1 MIKSIKTVVSKIVS
15 FCKKYSFLISVC
27 FALFFCI
34 YNGVLGFYKNVIW
47 NIAIFSYYL
56 LLLTIRMI
64 LYIRE
69 KKSKT
74 EDEKDIRRDKQI
86 YISTSVIMFIMNL
99 AMILPAILLINHQ
112 KEVNL
117 SLISAIAVA
126 AYTTY
131 KVTLAII
138 KFCKVQKQQ
147 NLIYKQVRMVNL
159 FDAVMSILTLQNTL
173 TIVVSNGNDG
183 DMYTLSIVTTIVML
197 LAVAIISIYTLK
209 KNLNINLKRCFKLP
223 RG

>member
-1 MIKSIKTVVSKIVS
+1 MIKSIKTFVSKIVS
-15 FCKKYSFLISVC
+15 FCKKYAFLISVC

-64 LYIRE
+64 LYVRE

-126 AYTTY
+126 VYTTY

-138 KFCKVQKQQ
+138 KFCKVQKEQ

-173 TIVVSNGNDG
+173 TIVVSNGNNG

-209 KNLNINLKRCFKLP
+209 KNLNINLKTRTE
-223 RG
+223 

>member
-1 MIKSIKTVVSKIVS
+1 MIKSIKTFVSKIVS
-15 FCKKYSFLISVC
+15 FCKKYAFLISVC

-34 YNGVLGFYKNVIW
+34 YNGILGFYKNVIW
-47 NIAIFSYYL
+47 NIAIFTYYL

-64 LYIRE
+64 LYVRE
-69 KKSKT
+69 KKSKN

-131 KVTLAII
+131 KVSLAII
-138 KFCKVQKQQ
+138 KFCKVQKEQ

-173 TIVVSNGNDG
+173 TIVASDGNDG

-209 KNLNINLKRCFKLP
+209 KNLNINIKTRSK
-223 RG
+223 

>member
-1 MIKSIKTVVSKIVS
+1 MIKSIKTFVSKIVS
-15 FCKKYSFLISVC
+15 FCKKYAFLISVC

-47 NIAIFSYYL
+47 NIAIFTYYL

-64 LYIRE
+64 LYVRE

-131 KVTLAII
+131 KVSLAII
-138 KFCKVQKQQ
+138 KFCKVQKEQ

-173 TIVVSNGNDG
+173 TIVVSNGNDR

-209 KNLNINLKRCFKLP
+209 KNLNINLKTRTE
-223 RG
+223 

>member
-1 MIKSIKTVVSKIVS
+1 MIKSIKTFVSKIVS
-15 FCKKYSFLISVC
+15 FCKKHAFLISVC

-64 LYIRE
+64 LYVRE

-173 TIVVSNGNDG
+173 TIVVSNGNNG

-197 LAVAIISIYTLK
+197 LAVAIISIYTFK
-209 KNLNINLKRCFKLP
+209 KNININLKTRTE
-223 RG
+223 

>member
-1 MIKSIKTVVSKIVS
+1 MIKSIKTFVSKIVS
-15 FCKKYSFLISVC
+15 FCKKYAFLISVC

-47 NIAIFSYYL
+47 NIAIFTYYL

-64 LYIRE
+64 LYVRE
-69 KKSKT
+69 KKSKK
-74 EDEKDIRRDKQI
+74 EDEKDIKRDKQI

-99 AMILPAILLINHQ
+99 AMILPASLLINHQ

-173 TIVVSNGNDG
+173 TIVASDGNDS
-183 DMYTLSIVTTIVML
+183 DMYTLSIITTIAML
-197 LAVAIISIYTLK
+197 LTISIISIYTFK
-209 KNLNINLKRCFKLP
+209 KNLNINLKTRTE
-223 RG
+223 

>member
-1 MIKSIKTVVSKIVS
+1 MIKSIKKLINKIIS
-15 FCKKYSFLISVC
+15 FCKKYAFLISVC

-34 YNGVLGFYKNVIW
+34 YNGVVGFYKNVIW
-47 NIAIFSYYL
+47 NIAIFTYYL

-64 LYIRE
+64 LYVRE
-69 KKSKT
+69 KKSKK
-74 EDEKDIRRDKQI
+74 EDEKDIKRDKQI

-183 DMYTLSIVTTIVML
+183 DMYTLSIITTIVML

-209 KNLNINLKRCFKLP
+209 KNLNINLKTRTE
-223 RG
+223 

>member
-1 MIKSIKTVVSKIVS
+1 MIKSIKTFVSKIVS
-15 FCKKYSFLISVC
+15 FCKKYAFLISVC

-47 NIAIFSYYL
+47 NIAIFTYYL
-56 LLLTIRMI
+56 ILLTIRMI
-64 LYIRE
+64 LYVRE

-131 KVTLAII
+131 KVSLAII

-173 TIVVSNGNDG
+173 TIVVSNGNNG
-183 DMYTLSIVTTIVML
+183 DIYTLSIVTTIVML

-209 KNLNINLKRCFKLP
+209 KNLNINLKTRTE
-223 RG
+223 

>member
-1 MIKSIKTVVSKIVS
+1 MIKSIKKLINKIIS
-15 FCKKYSFLISVC
+15 FCKKYAFLISVC

-47 NIAIFSYYL
+47 NIAIFTYYL

-64 LYIRE
+64 LYVRE
-69 KKSKT
+69 KKSKK
-74 EDEKDIRRDKQI
+74 EDEKDIKRDKQI

-112 KEVNL
+112 KKVNL

-173 TIVVSNGNDG
+173 TIVFSNGNNG

-209 KNLNINLKRCFKLP
+209 KNLNINLKTRTE
-223 RG
+223 

>member
-1 MIKSIKTVVSKIVS
+1 MINSIKTFVIKIVS
-15 FCKKYSFLISVC
+15 FCKKYAFLISVC

-47 NIAIFSYYL
+47 NIAIFTYYL

-64 LYIRE
+64 LYVRE

-131 KVTLAII
+131 KVSLAII
-138 KFCKVQKQQ
+138 KFCKVQKEQ

-173 TIVVSNGNDG
+173 TIVVSNGNDR

-197 LAVAIISIYTLK
+197 LAVAIISIYTFK
-209 KNLNINLKRCFKLP
+209 KNININLKTRTE
-223 RG
+223 

>member
-1 MIKSIKTVVSKIVS
+1 MIKSIKKLINKIIS
-15 FCKKYSFLISVC
+15 FCKKYAFLISVC

-64 LYIRE
+64 LYVRE
-69 KKSKT
+69 KKSKK
-74 EDEKDIRRDKQI
+74 EDEKDIKRDKQI

-112 KEVNL
+112 KKVNL

-173 TIVVSNGNDG
+173 TIVASDGNNS
-183 DMYTLSIVTTIVML
+183 DMYTLSIITTIAML
-197 LAVAIISIYTLK
+197 LTISIILSFSVY
-209 KNLNINLKRCFKLP
+209 LNFNS
-223 RG
+223 

>member
-1 MIKSIKTVVSKIVS
+1 MIKSIIKFISKIIS
-15 FCKKYSFLISVC
+15 FCKKYAFLISVC

-34 YNGVLGFYKNVIW
+34 YNGILGFYKNVIW
-47 NIAIFSYYL
+47 NIAIFTYYL

-64 LYIRE
+64 LYVRE
-69 KKSKT
+69 KKSKN

-131 KVTLAII
+131 KVSLAII
-138 KFCKVQKQQ
+138 KFCKVQKEQ

-173 TIVVSNGNDG
+173 TIVASDGNDG

-209 KNLNINLKRCFKLP
+209 KNLNINLKTRTE
-223 RG
+223 

>member
-1 MIKSIKTVVSKIVS
+1 MIKSIKTFVSKIVS
-15 FCKKYSFLISVC
+15 FCKKYAFLISVC

-47 NIAIFSYYL
+47 NIAIFTYYL

-64 LYIRE
+64 LYVRE

-99 AMILPAILLINHQ
+99 AMILPASLLINHQ

-173 TIVVSNGNDG
+173 TIVVSNGNDR

-209 KNLNINLKRCFKLP
+209 KNLNINLKTRTE
-223 RG
+223 

>member
-1 MIKSIKTVVSKIVS
+1 MIKSIKTFVSKIVS
-15 FCKKYSFLISVC
+15 FCKKYAFLISVC

-47 NIAIFSYYL
+47 NIAIFTYYL

-64 LYIRE
+64 LYVRE
-69 KKSKT
+69 KKSKN

-131 KVTLAII
+131 KVSLAII
-138 KFCKVQKQQ
+138 KFCKVQKEQ

-173 TIVVSNGNDG
+173 TIVASDGNDG

-209 KNLNINLKRCFKLP
+209 KNLNINIKTRSK
-223 RG
+223 

>member
-1 MIKSIKTVVSKIVS
+1 MIKSIKTFVSKIVS
-15 FCKKYSFLISVC
+15 FCKKYAFLISVC

-64 LYIRE
+64 LYVRE

-147 NLIYKQVRMVNL
+147 SLIYKQVRMVNL

-173 TIVVSNGNDG
+173 TIVASDGNDS
-183 DMYTLSIVTTIVML
+183 DMYTLSIITTIAML
-197 LAVAIISIYTLK
+197 LTISIISIYTFK
-209 KNLNINLKRCFKLP
+209 KNLNISLKTRTE
-223 RG
+223 

>member
-1 MIKSIKTVVSKIVS
+1 MIKSIKTFVSKIVS
-15 FCKKYSFLISVC
+15 FCKKYAFLISVC

-64 LYIRE
+64 LYVRE

-99 AMILPAILLINHQ
+99 AMILPASLLINHQ

-173 TIVVSNGNDG
+173 TIVVSNGNNG
-183 DMYTLSIVTTIVML
+183 DIYTLSIVTTIVML

-209 KNLNINLKRCFKLP
+209 KNLNINLKTRTE
-223 RG
+223 

>member
-1 MIKSIKTVVSKIVS
+1 MIKSIKKFISKIIS
-15 FCKKYSFLISVC
+15 FCKKYAFLISVC

-34 YNGVLGFYKNVIW
+34 YNGVVGFYKNVIW
-47 NIAIFSYYL
+47 NIAIFTYYL

-64 LYIRE
+64 LYVRE
-69 KKSKT
+69 KKSKN
-74 EDEKDIRRDKQI
+74 EDEKNIRRDKQI

-173 TIVVSNGNDG
+173 TIVVSNGNNG
-183 DMYTLSIVTTIVML
+183 DMYTLSIITTIAML
-197 LAVAIISIYTLK
+197 LTISIISIYTLK
-209 KNLNINLKRCFKLP
+209 KNLNTNLKTRTE
-223 RG
+223 

>member
-1 MIKSIKTVVSKIVS
+1 MIKSIKPFVSKIVS

-64 LYIRE
+64 LYVRE

-131 KVTLAII
+131 KVSLAII
-138 KFCKVQKQQ
+138 KFCKVQKEQ

-173 TIVVSNGNDG
+173 TIVVSNGNDR

-209 KNLNINLKRCFKLP
+209 KNLNINLKTRTE
-223 RG
+223 

>member
-1 MIKSIKTVVSKIVS
+1 MIKSIKTFVSKIVS
-15 FCKKYSFLISVC
+15 FCKKYAFLISVC

-34 YNGVLGFYKNVIW
+34 YNGILGLYKNVIW
-47 NIAIFSYYL
+47 NIAIFTYYL

-64 LYIRE
+64 LYVRE

-117 SLISAIAVA
+117 SLISAIAFA

-131 KVTLAII
+131 KVSLAII
-138 KFCKVQKQQ
+138 KFCKVQKEQ

-173 TIVVSNGNDG
+173 TIVVSNGNDR

-197 LAVAIISIYTLK
+197 LAVAIISIYTFK
-209 KNLNINLKRCFKLP
+209 KNININLKTRTE
-223 RG
+223 

>member
-1 MIKSIKTVVSKIVS
+1 MIKSIKKLINKIIS
-15 FCKKYSFLISVC
+15 FCKKYAFLISVC

-34 YNGVLGFYKNVIW
+34 YNGVVGFYKNVIW
-47 NIAIFSYYL
+47 NIAIFTYYL

-64 LYIRE
+64 LYVRE
-69 KKSKT
+69 KKSKK
-74 EDEKDIRRDKQI
+74 EDEKDIKRDKQI

-99 AMILPAILLINHQ
+99 AMIFPAILLINHQ

-173 TIVVSNGNDG
+173 TIVTSDGNNS
-183 DMYTLSIVTTIVML
+183 DMYTLSIITTIAML
-197 LAVAIISIYTLK
+197 LTISIISIYTFK
-209 KNLNINLKRCFKLP
+209 KNLNINLKTRTE
-223 RG
+223 

>member
-1 MIKSIKTVVSKIVS
+1 MIKSIKTFVSKIVS
-15 FCKKYSFLISVC
+15 FCKKYAFLISVC

-47 NIAIFSYYL
+47 NIAIFTYYL

-64 LYIRE
+64 LYVRE

-117 SLISAIAVA
+117 SLVSAIAVA

-131 KVTLAII
+131 KVSLAII

-173 TIVVSNGNDG
+173 TIVVSNGNDR

-209 KNLNINLKRCFKLP
+209 KNLNINLKTRTE
-223 RG
+223 

>member
-1 MIKSIKTVVSKIVS
+1 MIKSIIKFISKIIS
-15 FCKKYSFLISVC
+15 FCKKYAFLISVC

-47 NIAIFSYYL
+47 NIAIFTYYL

-64 LYIRE
+64 LYVRE
-69 KKSKT
+69 KKSKN

-131 KVTLAII
+131 KVSLAII
-138 KFCKVQKQQ
+138 KFCKVQKRGLPAITGFFGQHIE
-147 NLIYKQVRMVNL
+147 NAVFLSRYTGDKINRLIFGNNL
-159 FDAVMSILTLQNTL
+159 FNF
-173 TIVVSNGNDG
+173 
-183 DMYTLSIVTTIVML
+183 SIVTFLFRFFANGNSDSRT
-197 LAVAIISIYTLK
+197 
-209 KNLNINLKRCFKLP
+209 
-223 RG
+223 

>member
-15 FCKKYSFLISVC
+15 FCKKYAFLISVC

-64 LYIRE
+64 LYVRE

-183 DMYTLSIVTTIVML
+183 DMYTLSIITTIVML

-209 KNLNINLKRCFKLP
+209 KNLNINLKTRTE
-223 RG
+223 

>member
-1 MIKSIKTVVSKIVS
+1 MIKSIKTFVSKIVS
-15 FCKKYSFLISVC
+15 FCKKYAFLISVC

-47 NIAIFSYYL
+47 NIAIFTYYL

-64 LYIRE
+64 LYVRE
-69 KKSKT
+69 KKSKN

-173 TIVVSNGNDG
+173 TIVVSNGNNG
-183 DMYTLSIVTTIVML
+183 DMYTLSIITTIAML
-197 LAVAIISIYTLK
+197 LTISIISIYTLK
-209 KNLNINLKRCFKLP
+209 KNLNTNLKTRTE
-223 RG
+223 

>member
-1 MIKSIKTVVSKIVS
+1 MIKSIKKLINKIIS
-15 FCKKYSFLISVC
+15 FCKKYAFLISVC

-34 YNGVLGFYKNVIW
+34 YNGVVGFYKNVIW
-47 NIAIFSYYL
+47 NIAIFTYYL

-64 LYIRE
+64 LYVRE
-69 KKSKT
+69 KKSKK
-74 EDEKDIRRDKQI
+74 EDEKDIKRDKQI

-131 KVTLAII
+131 KVSLAII
-138 KFCKVQKQQ
+138 KFCKVQKEQ

-173 TIVVSNGNDG
+173 TIVVSNGNDR
-183 DMYTLSIVTTIVML
+183 DMYTLSIVTTIAML
-197 LAVAIISIYTLK
+197 LAISIISIYTFK
-209 KNLNINLKRCFKLP
+209 KNLNINLKTRTE
-223 RG
+223 

>member
-1 MIKSIKTVVSKIVS
+1 MIKSIKKLINKIIS
-15 FCKKYSFLISVC
+15 FCKKYAFLISVC

-47 NIAIFSYYL
+47 NIAIFTYYL

-64 LYIRE
+64 LYVRE
-69 KKSKT
+69 KKSKK
-74 EDEKDIRRDKQI
+74 EDEKDIKRDKQI

-112 KEVNL
+112 KKVNL
-117 SLISAIAVA
+117 SLISSIAVA

-173 TIVVSNGNDG
+173 TIVFSNGNNG

-209 KNLNINLKRCFKLP
+209 KNLNINLKTRTE
-223 RG
+223 

>member
-1 MIKSIKTVVSKIVS
+1 MIKSIKKLINKIIS
-15 FCKKYSFLISVC
+15 FCKKYAFLISVC

-34 YNGVLGFYKNVIW
+34 YNGVVGFYKNIIW
-47 NIAIFSYYL
+47 NIAIFTYYL

-64 LYIRE
+64 LYVRE
-69 KKSKT
+69 KKSKK
-74 EDEKDIRRDKQI
+74 EDEKDIKRDKQI

-183 DMYTLSIVTTIVML
+183 DMYTLSIITTIVML

-209 KNLNINLKRCFKLP
+209 KNLNINLKTRTE
-223 RG
+223 

>member
-15 FCKKYSFLISVC
+15 FCKKYAFLISVC

-64 LYIRE
+64 LYVRE

-183 DMYTLSIVTTIVML
+183 DMYTLSIITTIVML

-209 KNLNINLKRCFKLP
+209 KNLNINIKTRSK
-223 RG
+223 

>member
-1 MIKSIKTVVSKIVS
+1 MIKSIKKLINKIIS
-15 FCKKYSFLISVC
+15 FCKKYAFLISVC

-47 NIAIFSYYL
+47 NIAIFTYYL

-64 LYIRE
+64 LYVRE
-69 KKSKT
+69 KKSKK
-74 EDEKDIRRDKQI
+74 EDEKDIKRDKQI

-112 KEVNL
+112 KKVNL

-138 KFCKVQKQQ
+138 KFCNQ
-147 NLIYKQVRMVNL
+147 IY
-159 FDAVMSILTLQNTL
+159 I
-173 TIVVSNGNDG
+173 
-183 DMYTLSIVTTIVML
+183 
-197 LAVAIISIYTLK
+197 
-209 KNLNINLKRCFKLP
+209 
-223 RG
+223 

>member
-1 MIKSIKTVVSKIVS
+1 MIKSIKKLINKIIS
-15 FCKKYSFLISVC
+15 FCKKYAFLISVC

-34 YNGVLGFYKNVIW
+34 YNGVVGFYKNVIW
-47 NIAIFSYYL
+47 NIAIFTYYL

-64 LYIRE
+64 LYVRE
-69 KKSKT
+69 KKSKK
-74 EDEKDIRRDKQI
+74 EDEKDIKRDKQI

-138 KFCKVQKQQ
+138 KFCKVQKEQ

-173 TIVVSNGNDG
+173 TIVTYSGNDA
-183 DMYTLSIVTTIVML
+183 DMYTLSIVTTIAML
-197 LAVAIISIYTLK
+197 LAISIISIYTFK
-209 KNLNINLKRCFKLP
+209 KNLNINLKTRTE
-223 RG
+223 

>member
-1 MIKSIKTVVSKIVS
+1 MIKSIKTFVSKIVS
-15 FCKKYSFLISVC
+15 FCKKYAFLISVC

-34 YNGVLGFYKNVIW
+34 YNGILGFYKNVIW
-47 NIAIFSYYL
+47 NIAIFTYYL

-64 LYIRE
+64 LYVRE
-69 KKSKT
+69 KKSKN

-138 KFCKVQKQQ
+138 KFCKVQKEQ

-173 TIVVSNGNDG
+173 TIVASDGNDG

-209 KNLNINLKRCFKLP
+209 KNLNINLKTRTE
-223 RG
+223 

>member
-1 MIKSIKTVVSKIVS
+1 MIKSIKTFVSKIVS
-15 FCKKYSFLISVC
+15 FCKKYAFLISVC

-47 NIAIFSYYL
+47 NIAIFTYYL

-64 LYIRE
+64 LYVRE

-74 EDEKDIRRDKQI
+74 EDEKNIRRDKQI

-173 TIVVSNGNDG
+173 TIVVSNGNNG
-183 DMYTLSIVTTIVML
+183 DMYTLSIITTIAML
-197 LAVAIISIYTLK
+197 LTISIISIYTLK
-209 KNLNINLKRCFKLP
+209 KNLNTNLKTRTE
-223 RG
+223 

>member
-1 MIKSIKTVVSKIVS
+1 MIKSIKTFVSKIVS
-15 FCKKYSFLISVC
+15 FCKKYAFLISVC

-34 YNGVLGFYKNVIW
+34 YNGILGFYKNVIW
-47 NIAIFSYYL
+47 NIAIFTYYL

-64 LYIRE
+64 LYVRE

-131 KVTLAII
+131 KVSLAII
-138 KFCKVQKQQ
+138 KFCKVQKEQ

-173 TIVVSNGNDG
+173 TIVASDGNDG

-209 KNLNINLKRCFKLP
+209 KNLNINLKTRTE
-223 RG
+223 

>member
-1 MIKSIKTVVSKIVS
+1 MIKSIIKFISKIIS
-15 FCKKYSFLISVC
+15 FCKKYAFLISVC

-47 NIAIFSYYL
+47 NIAIFTYYL

-64 LYIRE
+64 LYVRE
-69 KKSKT
+69 KKSKN

-131 KVTLAII
+131 KVSLAII
-138 KFCKVQKQQ
+138 KFCKVQKEQ

-173 TIVVSNGNDG
+173 TIVASDGNDG

-209 KNLNINLKRCFKLP
+209 KNLNINIKTRSK
-223 RG
+223 

>member
-1 MIKSIKTVVSKIVS
+1 MIKSIKTFVSKSVS
-15 FCKKYSFLISVC
+15 FCKKYAFLISVC

-47 NIAIFSYYL
+47 NIAIFTYYL

-64 LYIRE
+64 LYVRE
-69 KKSKT
+69 KKSKK
-74 EDEKDIRRDKQI
+74 EDEKDIKRDKQI

-112 KEVNL
+112 KKVNL

-173 TIVVSNGNDG
+173 TIVFSNGNNG

-209 KNLNINLKRCFKLP
+209 KNLNINLKTRTE
-223 RG
+223 

>member
-1 MIKSIKTVVSKIVS
+1 MIKSIKTFVSKIVS
-15 FCKKYSFLISVC
+15 FFKKYAFLISVC

-47 NIAIFSYYL
+47 NIAIFTYYL

-64 LYIRE
+64 LYVRE

-131 KVTLAII
+131 KVSLAII
-138 KFCKVQKQQ
+138 KFCKVQKEQ

-173 TIVVSNGNDG
+173 TIVVSNGNDR

-209 KNLNINLKRCFKLP
+209 KNLNINLKTRTE
-223 RG
+223 

>member
-1 MIKSIKTVVSKIVS
+1 MIKSIKTFVIKIVS
-15 FCKKYSFLISVC
+15 FCKKYAFLISVC

-47 NIAIFSYYL
+47 NIAIFTYYL

-64 LYIRE
+64 LYVRE

-131 KVTLAII
+131 KVSLAII
-138 KFCKVQKQQ
+138 KFCKVQKEQ

-173 TIVVSNGNDG
+173 TIVVSNGNDR

-209 KNLNINLKRCFKLP
+209 KNLNINLKTRTE
-223 RG
+223 

>member
-1 MIKSIKTVVSKIVS
+1 MIKSIKTFVSKIVS
-15 FCKKYSFLISVC
+15 FCKKYAFLISVC

-64 LYIRE
+64 LYVRE

-131 KVTLAII
+131 KVSLAII
-138 KFCKVQKQQ
+138 KFCKVQKEQ

-173 TIVVSNGNDG
+173 TIVVSNGNDR

-209 KNLNINLKRCFKLP
+209 KNLNINLKTRTE
-223 RG
+223 